1 MTADTLARLYSETM
15 SALEDVRF
23 GYLAALRALEEISR
37 SGTNV
42 DQVLYAELKASAN
55 TVIEQETRLT
65 ESVVFESEKEGSN
78 D

>member
-1 MTADTLARLYSETM
+1 MSADTVARLYSETM

-23 GYLAALRALEEISR
+23 GYLAAMRALEEISR

-42 DQVLYAELKASAN
+42 DQVLFADLKASAN

-65 ESVVFESEKEGSN
+65 QSVVFDSDKEET
-78 D
+78 DE